1 MLREAYLDK
10 EQTIY
15 DYGTAPIDGENIIDV
30 TKTGMSYYND
40 FLNPSELKYLQ
51 THKNLTGE
59 IIKMTPREY
68 FERCARDIF
77 NNSVSSLIAQREADK
92 RTNNLLDR
100 VLNEY
105 KLKLCLPMI
114 NYADKGQEGLHRML
128 AIARN
133 YGWDKSVPVLVV
145 DYFDK
150 ERAKQEQDKA
160 FVLRLTNKLYD
171 AVRNAIQYHYNNIE
185 EFKQELEEWCLE
197 KEFEYED
204 DVKKPVKVNIEEFE
218 DYYIVRLKQFSAV
231 MAEVPKYAVKLDKD
245 NNEDSL
251 DLDDFDLDD
260 LKESF
265 SNEFLFHGTSNINSI
280 LESDTLKL
288 GRRYAD
294 GQAVCLTRSFSF
306 ASRFDYI
313 IVLDRRKLQND
324 YSLTLKSDSKNMMH
338 KTFSR
343 ITNGQSKAE
352 EVSLRDIQNLHRY
365 IVAIVTDKKLDCDY
379 KVVPKSGLTQFTLTK
394 LLSESYDA
402 DMKGL
407 LTRILDKYVDCY
419 FESSKLACEQIC
431 EELYYEHNLE
441 ATYKGR
447 TIYINNDKIATLRAV
462 KDGPDLVA
470 ITGYTLY
477 I

>member
-1 MLREAYLDK
+1 MLYEEYLDNEK
-10 EQTIY
+10 TIWN
-15 DYGTAPIDGENIIDV
+15 YGTAPITGEDVVDV
-30 TKTGMSYYND
+30 TKTGTSYYND
-40 FLNPSELKYLQ
+40 FLNPSGLKYLQ

-77 NNSVSSLIAQREADK
+77 GTSVDHLIAGREADK

-150 ERAKQEQDKA
+150 ERAKQEQDKK
-160 FVLRLTNKLYD
+160 FVLHLTNKLYD
-171 AVRNAIQYHYNNIE
+171 AVRNAIQYHYSNLD
-185 EFKQELEEWCLE
+185 EFKEELEEWCLE
-197 KEFEYED
+197 KEFKYED
-204 DVKKPVKVNIEEFE
+204 DVKKPVEVNIEEFE

-231 MAEVPKYAVKLDKD
+231 MAEVPKYAVKLDAD
-245 NNEDSL
+245 NIEDSL
-251 DLDDFDLDD
+251 DFDDFNLDD
-260 LKESF
+260 LEESF
-265 SNEFLFHGTSNINSI
+265 SNEHLFHRTNNV
-280 LESDTLKL
+280 D
-288 GRRYAD
+288 
-294 GQAVCLTRSFSF
+294 TRSS
-306 ASRFDYI
+306 S
-313 IVLDRRKLQND
+313 Q
-324 YSLTLKSDSKNMMH
+324 
-338 KTFSR
+338 
-343 ITNGQSKAE
+343 E
-352 EVSLRDIQNLHRY
+352 
-365 IVAIVTDKKLDCDY
+365 
-379 KVVPKSGLTQFTLTK
+379 FTLTK
-394 LLSESYDA
+394 ELSENYDA

-407 LTRILDKYVDCY
+407 LITILDKYVHNY
-419 FESSKLACEQIC
+419 YESSKMACELIC
-431 EELYYEHNLE
+431 EELCYEHNLD
-441 ATYKGR
+441 ADFQGR
-447 TIYINNDKIATLRAV
+447 TIYINNDKIATLKAV